1 MFIIPIKVTQRSNT
15 VPFVTA
21 LIILVNLAVFFH
33 QFSLEW
39 ADPRL
44 LNHFMRLYALRP
56 AFLPSHPST
65 LVTHMFLHSGWV
77 HILGNM
83 LFLWVFGK
91 CVEDLLG
98 HSRYLVFYLACG
110 VIAGLSQVA
119 FDPFSHVPMV
129 GASGAIAGVM
139 GAYLVKFPKSSV
151 VMLFWVLFIFTFDL
165 PAWLMLIY
173 WFLLQLLGGFG
184 SIAESEYAQTG
195 GVAFFAHVGGF
206 VAGILLM
213 RLLAPRPR
221 RWQVGDYAG

>member
-1 MFIIPIKVTQRSNT
+1 MFIIPIKVSQRSYT
-15 VPFVTA
+15 LPVVTT
-21 LIILVNLAVFFH
+21 LIVLVNLAVFLH

-39 ADPRL
+39 TDPRL
-44 LNHFMRLYALRP
+44 LNRFMRLYALRP
-56 AFLPSHPST
+56 AFLISHPAT
-65 LVTHMFLHSGWV
+65 LVTSLFLHSGWV

-91 CVEDLLG
+91 NVEDLLG
-98 HSRYLVFYLACG
+98 HFKYLVFYLACG
-110 VIAGLSQVA
+110 VVAGLSQVA
-119 FDPFSHVPMV
+119 VDPSSLVPIV

-139 GAYLVKFPKSSV
+139 GAYLIKFPRSSV

-184 SIAESEYAQTG
+184 SISASEYTQTG

-213 RLLAPRPR
+213 RLLGPRQR
-221 RWQVGDYAG
+221 RWRAGEYTW